1 MSKLFN
7 FVQGVKYN
15 TDIPSCYKYDVLTFG
30 EGGEEDSDS
39 SLNKYLRLNFHENEF
54 KFSNNQQ
61 KFLTDP
67 FFECKEKALMN
78 NKQYLLIKDFSYN
91 EGEFSYYCY
100 TPKDKTTDCQEISAN
115 LQDFFNPYN
124 NIINKLFGEPNDS
137 NLYDD
142 VDNCNNVL
150 VNLTSYPD
158 FVSEDQCVKYQ
169 PSSENSDHII
179 LPNKKH
185 FVIYKTE
192 LLDNY
197 KQLNNLTI
205 NEYEYYNN
213 PDNLNE
219 DDDKGILNINEFNT
233 TFDDLFEDLS
243 NAMQILC
250 TPNRPTQDV
259 IEAID
264 GKVNKFGEFYE
275 NIFDKLNILAKDIS
289 NISFLTKYDTKYIKD
304 LEQIYDLE
312 KKKLK
317 NLFGVDGA
325 NNGKLLDTKYMKNL
339 KLNEILIISLLLIF
353 LIFIYSKKK

>member
-15 TDIPSCYKYDVLTFG
+15 TDTPSCFKHIFNEL
-30 EGGEEDSDS
+30 
-39 SLNKYLRLNFHENEF
+39 SLNNYLGANFDEKRMKFDEGNEGDDLKYLE
-54 KFSNNQQ
+54 
-61 KFLTDP
+61 DP
-67 FFECKEKALMN
+67 FFECKEKALKN
-78 NKQYLLIKDFSYN
+78 NKQYFLINDFSVN
-91 EGEFSYYCY
+91 NGEFSYQCY
-100 TPKDKTTDCQEISAN
+100 TPKDKTTDCQEIN
-115 LQDFFNPYN
+115 FNNFLNPYN
-124 NIINKLFGEPNDS
+124 TIINRLFGEPNDS
-137 NLYDD
+137 NFYDD

-158 FVSEDQCVKYQ
+158 FVSEDNCVKYQ
-169 PSSENSDHII
+169 PSSENSNII

-213 PDNLNE
+213 E
-219 DDDKGILNINEFNT
+219 DYSHPTANRGILNISEFNT
-233 TFDDLFEDLS
+233 SFEDLFEDLS

-250 TPNRPTQDV
+250 TPNNPPTQDE

-275 NIFDKLNILAKDIS
+275 DIFDKLNILAEDIS
-289 NISFLTKYDTKYIKD
+289 NISFLTKYDTQYIERLD
-304 LEQIYDLE
+304 QMHELE